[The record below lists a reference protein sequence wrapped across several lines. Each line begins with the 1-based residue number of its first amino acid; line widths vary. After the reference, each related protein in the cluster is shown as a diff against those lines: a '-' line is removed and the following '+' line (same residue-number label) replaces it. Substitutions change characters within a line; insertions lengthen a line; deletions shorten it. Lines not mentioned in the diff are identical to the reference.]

1 MGLSR
6 PKMTFFRHKSAMP
19 KATSSPDKAPAE
31 HALPASYE
39 EAVQELEQL
48 LAKLESGQLL
58 LDQLLSHYQR
68 GASLLAYCRERLAA
82 IENQINVLD
91 EGTLKPWDGA

>member
-1 MGLSR
+1 
-6 PKMTFFRHKSAMP
+6 
-19 KATSSPDKAPAE
+19 
-31 HALPASYE
+31 
-39 EAVQELEQL
+39 
-48 LAKLESGQLL
+48 LESGQLP

-68 GASLLAYCRERLAA
+68 GASLLVYCRERLTA

>member
-1 MGLSR
+1 
-6 PKMTFFRHKSAMP
+6 MP
-19 KATSSPDKAPAE
+19 KATSSSAKAQTDQ
-31 HALPASYE
+31 ALPASYE

-48 LAKLESGQLL
+48 LAKLESGQLP

-68 GASLLAYCRERLAA
+68 GASLMAYCRERLAA

>member
-1 MGLSR
+1 
-6 PKMTFFRHKSAMP
+6 MP
-19 KATSSPDKAPAE
+19 KATSSPDKAPAAQ
-31 HALPASYE
+31 ALPASYE

-48 LAKLESGQLL
+48 LAKLESGQLP

>member
-1 MGLSR
+1 
-6 PKMTFFRHKSAMP
+6 MP

-48 LAKLESGQLL
+48 LAKLESGQLP

-68 GASLLAYCRERLAA
+68 GASILAYCRERLAA